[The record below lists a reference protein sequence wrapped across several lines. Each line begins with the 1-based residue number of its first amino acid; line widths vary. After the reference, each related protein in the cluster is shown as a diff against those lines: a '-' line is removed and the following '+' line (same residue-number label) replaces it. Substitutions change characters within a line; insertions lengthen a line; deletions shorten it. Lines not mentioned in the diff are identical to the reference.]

1 MKKNIRIGFT
11 IIGECTFENSTILQ
25 SVTKILV
32 FSIQY
37 FQYVYQL
44 NKSKSMVI
52 IIIHEIEKYAF
63 YNCNRIKKIPEFE
76 RVSKI
81 GQYASLCCSLLQIN

>member
-1 MKKNIRIGFT
+1 
-11 IIGECTFENSTILQ
+11 
-25 SVTKILV
+25 
-32 FSIQY
+32 
-37 FQYVYQL
+37 
-44 NKSKSMVI
+44 MVI

-81 GQYASLCCSLLQIN
+81 GQYASLCCSLLQINYKLLKNMFIQDVHYLQKSEFQKKLKKLELMYFQIE

>member
-1 MKKNIRIGFT
+1 
-11 IIGECTFENSTILQ
+11 
-25 SVTKILV
+25 
-32 FSIQY
+32 
-37 FQYVYQL
+37 
-44 NKSKSMVI
+44 MVI

-81 GQYASLCCSLLQIN
+81 GQYAFLCCSLLQIN

>member
-11 IIGECTFENSTILQ
+11 IIGECTFEN
-25 SVTKILV
+25 
-32 FSIQY
+32 QY